1 MLLPHKGPH
10 EVKSIFEQTELWM
23 DRKVFPRLTT
33 KLVYKTS
40 HTYYPKDNMNIQYS

>member
-33 KLVYKTS
+33 KHVYKTS